1 MKIETTPEQE
11 KGIQKAEEERKEI
24 CDRILAKD
32 FYKLVE
38 SMRAAQKRYFNNGR
52 KQSDLQDS
60 KDLEYKVDKF
70 LKEKDSNQ
78 TSIF

>member
-1 MKIETTPEQE
+1 MNFETTPEQE

-32 FYKLVE
+32 FYKIVE
-38 SMRAAQKRYFNNGR
+38 SMRAAQVRYFKTR
-52 KQSDLQDS
+52 KQSDLQDA

-70 LKEKDSNQ
+70 LKDKDSKQ
-78 TSIF
+78 TTIF